1 MTHDTDEKAL
11 RFAQTI
17 YKNPSILAVGVN
29 RRYHRIYPGN
39 QYPTSKALVLSAAAC
54 AIAVEASQSLGL
66 TEVDVRLHDLKA
78 LTITRSDVTVAVV
91 VKTGDPVS
99 KSLRRMV
106 RRALKKIYGEERV
119 SVTSSPN
126 TAEKGEQPN
135 GHQTGMLHPVQ
146 SNDA

>member
-17 YKNPSILAVGVN
+17 SKNPNILAVGVN
-29 RRYHRIYPGN
+29 QRSYPG
-39 QYPTSKALVLSAAAC
+39 QYPTSKAEVLSAAAC
-54 AIAVEASQSLGL
+54 GVAIEASQSLGL
-66 TEVDVRLHDLKA
+66 MEVDVRLHDLKA
-78 LTITRSDVTVAVV
+78 LTITRGDVTVAVV

-106 RRALKKIYGEERV
+106 QRALKKIYGEERV
-119 SVTSSPN
+119 SVTSSSN
-126 TAEKGEQPN
+126 TAEKGEEHH
-135 GHQTGMLHPVQ
+135 GHQTGMLHPVP

>member
-29 RRYHRIYPGN
+29 QRSYPG
-39 QYPTSKALVLSAAAC
+39 QYPTNKAETLSAAAC
-54 AIAVEASQSLGL
+54 DVAIEASQSLGL

-91 VKTGDPVS
+91 IRTGNPVS

-126 TAEKGEQPN
+126 TAEKGEQPI
-135 GHQTGMLHPVQ
+135 GHQTGMLHPVP